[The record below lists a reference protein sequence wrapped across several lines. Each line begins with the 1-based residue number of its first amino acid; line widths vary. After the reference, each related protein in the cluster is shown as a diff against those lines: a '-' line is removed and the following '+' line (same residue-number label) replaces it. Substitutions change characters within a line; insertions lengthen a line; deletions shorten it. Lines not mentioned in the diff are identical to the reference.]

1 MLKPVRTKQFKR
13 DFKKVLRQSK
23 DVKKLEAII
32 ARLAMQEELDFKH
45 KDHKL
50 AGNFKGRRECH
61 IEPDWLLVYKIDLDK
76 IIFERTG
83 SHSDL
88 FK

>member
-1 MLKPVRTKQFKR
+1 MLKIGYTNRFIKDLKLAGKR
-13 DFKKVLRQSK
+13 GR
-23 DVKKLEAII
+23 DVKKLETIME
-32 ARLAMQEELDFKH
+32 RLAKKEPLEKH
-45 KDHKL
+45 HRDHNLTGQYKY
-50 AGNFKGRRECH
+50 RRECH
-61 IEPDWLLVYKIDLDK
+61 IEPNWLLIYKIDENT